1 MSISAVKVK
10 ELREKTGAG
19 FMDCKAAL
27 VETDG
32 DAEKAVDFLRKKGLS
47 AAGKR
52 ADKAA
57 SEGVVGSYIHMGG
70 KIGVL
75 VEVNCETD
83 FVARTDDFQELV
95 ADLAMQ
101 VAAANPLYV
110 RRDEVPSELL
120 DKERDIYKAQA
131 LESGKPEKVVDKI
144 VEGKIDKFLQQICL
158 EDQEFIKE
166 NGTIVLDIVKGVAAK
181 LGENVQ
187 IGRFA
192 RFAIGEGKEDA
203 PAC

>member
-83 FVARTDDFQELV
+83 FVAMTDDFQELV

-101 VAAANPLYV
+101 VAAASPLYV

-144 VEGKIDKFLQQICL
+144 VDGKIDKFLQQICL

-166 NGTIVLDIVKGVAAK
+166 SGTIVLDIVKGVAAK

-192 RFAIGEGKEDA
+192 RFAVGEGKEESKS
-203 PAC
+203 C